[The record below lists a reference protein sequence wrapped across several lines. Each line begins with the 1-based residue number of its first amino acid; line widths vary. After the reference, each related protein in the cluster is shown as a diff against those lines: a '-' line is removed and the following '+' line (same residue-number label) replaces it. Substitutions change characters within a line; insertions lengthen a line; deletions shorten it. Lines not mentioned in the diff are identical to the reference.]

1 MATYR
6 DSIYDPLNE
15 AGGSAVIALCYGS
28 FSVAVGAAVR
38 GGLTPEALLGRV
50 AGIAAAWVEDQVY
63 GGVSDAP
70 CDVPAVRSAAVRFL
84 DGEVEDGVPAVEAVG
99 FLLSSTMD
107 CACKASLDLRFA
119 PRETQESLLEAG
131 SNE

>member
-1 MATYR
+1 MAAYR
-6 DSIYDPLNE
+6 DSIYDPLNG
-15 AGGSAVIALCYGS
+15 AGSSAVITLCYGS
-28 FSVAVGAAVR
+28 FAVAVGAAVR

-50 AGIAAAWVEDQVY
+50 AGIAAAW
-63 GGVSDAP
+63 GSGVDAP
-70 CDVPAVRSAAVRFL
+70 CDVPDVRSAAVRFL

-119 PRETQESLLEAG
+119 PRENKESLLEAG
-131 SNE
+131 SNG